1 MDQEGGERTV
11 GVERSF
17 GQSRGSDDQVIG
29 RAIAWI
35 HRRRAVFN
43 HDVGVGQPYVAL
55 PVLASL
61 YKLQS
66 NVKTGNE
73 LTGRARFGP
82 APRRVRSRRWLL
94 AQVVHCLRAMISD
107 GVRQMRA
114 GDCMHDL
121 HLVDDAVTPSGWAGR
136 HRHDLNRDA
145 RRRCRKNPRR
155 AAAPDGAGSGAGRAT
170 AGAFSLSGSNRHTRW
185 RCQPCTRGTGSSALK
200 KSS

>member
-82 APRRVRSRRWLL
+82 APRRV
-94 AQVVHCLRAMISD
+94 
-107 GVRQMRA
+107 
-114 GDCMHDL
+114 
-121 HLVDDAVTPSGWAGR
+121 
-136 HRHDLNRDA
+136 
-145 RRRCRKNPRR
+145 
-155 AAAPDGAGSGAGRAT
+155 
-170 AGAFSLSGSNRHTRW
+170 
-185 RCQPCTRGTGSSALK
+185 
-200 KSS
+200 